1 MTDPRHIRLK
11 LESNLDTVE
20 ATELIVRQL
29 AQERQIPADEIEQL
43 GMAVRECVANAISHG
58 NGYSREKSVYF
69 TIASERSRL
78 SVRILDE
85 GPGFELDEVPDP
97 LAEGNLLRTSGRGL
111 LLMRSFV
118 DEITIGRAI
127 EGGTEV
133 VMVKELPD
141 SSREKEEE
149 QVSLITNLR
158 EVGGVSVVDLS
169 GRITIGEGSGTLRE
183 TVRELLDRGQK
194 NILLNLGDVSYIDS
208 SGLGEMVS
216 SYTTAANQGAKV
228 KLVNVQKKVGDLL
241 QITKLYTVFE
251 SFADEAVGV
260 GSFVEGS

>member
-11 LESNLDTVE
+11 LESNLDAVE
-20 ATELIVRQL
+20 AAELIVRQL
-29 AQERQIPADEIEQL
+29 ARERQIPADEIEQL
-43 GMAVRECVANAISHG
+43 GMAVRECMANAISHG

-141 SSREKEEE
+141 SSREKA
-149 QVSLITNLR
+149 LP
-158 EVGGVSVVDLS
+158 G
-169 GRITIGEGSGTLRE
+169 
-183 TVRELLDRGQK
+183 
-194 NILLNLGDVSYIDS
+194 
-208 SGLGEMVS
+208 
-216 SYTTAANQGAKV
+216 
-228 KLVNVQKKVGDLL
+228 
-241 QITKLYTVFE
+241 F
-251 SFADEAVGV
+251 
-260 GSFVEGS
+260 

>member
-29 AQERQIPADEIEQL
+29 ARERQIPEDWIEQL

-58 NGYSREKSVYF
+58 NEYSREKSVYF
-69 TIASERSRL
+69 TIASEPSRL

-85 GPGFELDEVPDP
+85 GSGFELDEVPDP
-97 LAEGNLLRTSGRGL
+97 LEEGNLLRTSGRGL

-118 DEITIGRAI
+118 DEIKIGRAI

-133 VMVKELPD
+133 LMVKELPD

-149 QVSLITNLR
+149 QVSLITNVR
-158 EVGGVSVVDLS
+158 EVGGVTVVDLS
-169 GRITIGEGSGTLRE
+169 GRITIGEGSGTLRD
-183 TVRELLDRGQK
+183 TVRELLSKGQK

-208 SGLGEMVS
+208 SGLGELVS

-228 KLVNVQKKVGDLL
+228 KLMNVQKKVGDLL

-251 SFADEAVGV
+251 SFDDEAKGV
-260 GSFVEGS
+260 GSFVA